1 MWEEIQHFPVFTL
14 SITRRTFFSSQKKLV
29 EWTLS
34 ALLSLLHVFSFC
46 MWLESRT
53 LAGLVGAPNW
63 LQYLSHILLFSL
75 PEVYYT
81 STDCSLTQAWRVSAL
96 TPSFIAEKT
105 SGPILALINWTLVL
119 RFAGTAWKH
128 IIIQIFMF
136 LLLLC
141 SYVLERD
148 ESILAT
154 PSYLQQKQFHNSS
167 FQRFQIKFR
176 PATVF

>member
-128 IIIQIFMF
+128 ISHTDIHVFAF
-136 LLLLC
+136 ALFVC
-141 SYVLERD
+141 TGERW
-148 ESILAT
+148 EYLGHSLI
-154 PSYLQQKQFHNSS
+154 PSTKAV
-167 FQRFQIKFR
+167 
-176 PATVF
+176 P